1 MRDYMSDQEKKDRIL
16 NRLKNIVY
24 FILGITVLFLSIQS
38 IIQANGKLDS
48 ISINAIWLLL
58 SLIVIIEGI
67 IGIKKDLN
75 PLTKLSRNI
84 RIIDW
89 ILILGSI
96 ISANIF
102 YLLGENNLTIISIII
117 LIASSIPIKIK
128 DN

>member
-1 MRDYMSDQEKKDRIL
+1 MSDQEKKDRIL

-102 YLLGENNLTIISIII
+102 YLLGENNLIIISIII

>member
-1 MRDYMSDQEKKDRIL
+1 MSDQEKKDRIL